1 MLILNSDM
9 IKPTTGALRR
19 SFNPSTMNRL
29 LPLATLA
36 ALLFLSS
43 CNAVL
48 QGMLGYHQPKRL
60 SEKQHTRLLKRLSAE
75 QDQSYVL
82 DTGYYYLLNIFDT
95 TEKRLQK
102 KNHYQPIQALYFG
115 HGQYPEAW
123 FINCYAPGFP
133 NLDWAGDGHF
143 STFPPRTAAP
153 IDSLLSFDALMREAT
168 AFTATSQQPQV
179 APDQAYTVVVFWN
192 RMMFRQCR
200 RLNNVVRNHLGQSGV
215 PHRILYINNDNLYA
229 FEVSR
234 P

>member
-1 MLILNSDM
+1 M
-9 IKPTTGALRR
+9 RR
-19 SFNPSTMNRL
+19 SFKPNTMNRFL
-29 LPLATLA
+29 MTAALA
-36 ALLFLSS
+36 AMLFMSS
-43 CNAVL
+43 CNAL
-48 QGMLGYHQPKRL
+48 MQGMLGYHQPKRL
-60 SEKQHTRLLKRLSAE
+60 SEKQHARLLKRLPAE
-75 QDQSYVL
+75 QDQSYSL

-133 NLDWAGDGHF
+133 NLDWAGNGQF
-143 STFPPRTAAP
+143 STFPPQSAAP
-153 IDSLLSFDALMREAT
+153 LDSLLSFDALMREANPFNT
-168 AFTATSQQPQV
+168 TDKQPKV
-179 APDQAYTVVVFWN
+179 APEEAYTVVLFWN

-200 RLNNVVRNHLGQSGV
+200 RLNRVVKDHLKQSGV